1 VAPFRLFLILVF
13 SVITLYTGVVI
24 MHHGMSLLPVFFG
37 DMAAMA
43 WPGQFNLDF
52 LCMLM
57 LSSLWVAWRHRFTP
71 VGCVL
76 GLLALFLGS
85 FFLSLYLLVE
95 SRRCG
100 NNLVVLLTGQRH
112 GCT

>member
-1 VAPFRLFLILVF
+1 MARFRLFLMLVF
-13 SVITLYTGVVI
+13 SVVTLYTGVVI
-24 MHHGMSLLPVFFG
+24 MHHGMNLLPEFFG
-37 DMAAMA
+37 DMAALA
-43 WPGQFNLDF
+43 WSGQFNLDF
-52 LCMLM
+52 LCMLI

-95 SRRCG
+95 SHRCG
-100 NNLVVLLTGQRH
+100 NNVMTLLTGQRR
-112 GCT
+112 GA

>member
-1 VAPFRLFLILVF
+1 MPLFRLFLVLVF
-13 SVITLYTGVVI
+13 SVVTLYTGVVI
-24 MHHGMSLLPVFFG
+24 VRHGIDLLPVFFG

-57 LSSLWVAWRHRFTP
+57 LSSYWVAWRHRFTP
-71 VGCVL
+71 AGWVL

-100 NNLVVLLTGQRH
+100 NDVIALLTGQRR
-112 GCT
+112 GA